1 MKVQIEALTRVEG
14 EGSLEV
20 FLRDGKPESLRL
32 SIYEPPRFIEG
43 ILKGKPYQ
51 VIPDITARICGICPV
66 AYQMSGVQA
75 IEDAF
80 CVKIPE
86 DIEEIR
92 RLMYFGEWVQSHAL
106 HVFFLHLPD
115 FFNVPSIIELSKID
129 KGLVLAGME
138 IKRAGSLIIQ
148 ALGGRTSHPV
158 SVVPGGF
165 SALPES
171 LSELKET
178 LEKALEKA
186 LWTVEKLKALNFPDF
201 ELKEVLFVS
210 LIEEDYPILKGDI
223 YLEGVRVSPK
233 EFKSFFVEFEVP
245 YSTAKHAMTKDGRVY
260 LVGPIARF
268 NNAFEKLSPLA
279 IETAHKLSLEP
290 MVKNPHKG
298 IFVRIVEIVHALER
312 SIRIVKDYKKPQKS
326 KVEVVPKSST
336 GYGVSE
342 APRGILWHSYSF
354 DSEGR
359 ILSADIVPPTS
370 QNQRAIELSLWELI
384 KDKENIKE
392 DWLRD
397 HAEPVIRSFDPCI
410 SCATHFLKVSLK
422 DAKKFTLA

>member
-1 MKVQIEALTRVEG
+1 MKVQIDALTRVEG

-20 FLRDGKPESLRL
+20 FLKDGKPESLRL
-32 SIYEPPRFIEG
+32 SIYEPPRLIEG
-43 ILKGKPYQ
+43 ILKGKPYH

-80 CVKIPE
+80 GVKIPE

-92 RLMYFGEWVQSHAL
+92 RLMYFGEWIQSHAL

-115 FFNVPSIIELSKID
+115 FFKVPSVLELSKID
-129 KGLVLAGME
+129 KELVLAGMD

-148 ALGGRTSHPV
+148 TLGGRTSHPV
-158 SVVPGGF
+158 SVIPGGF
-165 SALPES
+165 SILPDS
-171 LSELKET
+171 LSNLIET
-178 LEKALEKA
+178 IENALEKT
-186 LWTVEKLKALNFPDF
+186 LWTAERLRAITFPEF
-201 ELKEVLFVS
+201 KLKEVLFVS
-210 LIEEDYPILKGDI
+210 LMEEDYPILKGDI
-223 YLEGVRVSPK
+223 YFEGTKISPK
-233 EFKSFFVEFEVP
+233 DFKSFFVEFELA

-260 LVGPIARF
+260 MVGPIARF

-279 IETAHKLSLEP
+279 TKTAQRLNLEP
-290 MVKNPHKG
+290 SVKNPHKG
-298 IFVRIVEIVHALER
+298 IFVRIVEIVHALEKA
-312 SIRIVKDYKKPQKS
+312 IEIVKGYRKPQKS
-326 KVEVVPKSST
+326 KVEVVPRSST

-359 ILSADIVPPTS
+359 VLIADIVPPTS
-370 QNQRAIELSLWELI
+370 QNQRAIELSLWESI
-384 KDKENIKE
+384 RDKENLRE

-397 HAEPVIRSFDPCI
+397 HAEPMIRSFDPCI
-410 SCATHFLKVSLK
+410 SCATHFLKVNFK
-422 DAKKFTLA
+422 DVNKFTLA